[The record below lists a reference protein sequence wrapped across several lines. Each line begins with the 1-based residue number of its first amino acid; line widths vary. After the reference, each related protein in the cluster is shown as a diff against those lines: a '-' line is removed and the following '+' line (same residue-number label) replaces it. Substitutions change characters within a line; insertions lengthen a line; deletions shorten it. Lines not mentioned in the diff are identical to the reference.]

1 MKMLLRLV
9 GLLLLL
15 FLLYVIGALAYG
27 TATDWQPEDQV
38 ALSPDQRAP
47 RPLVGDSVLTFV
59 SWNLGFGGLGE
70 ESDFFYDDG
79 GFFFAHGG
87 TVISERGVVE
97 KNVTGIRTFAASTAA
112 DFFLLQEVDRASKRS
127 HFIDQYAAV
136 RNQLPAYAATFA
148 TNYRN
153 DRVPLPIAEPWRVYG
168 AVESGLA
175 SLSRWQPAESERLQL
190 PGEFPWPT
198 KIFQLDRCLL
208 VQRFPTASGHT
219 LTVVNLHLSAYDK
232 GGELK
237 AAQMKFLGRWLRDE
251 YAKGHYVIAGGD
263 WNQVPPYFQFDS
275 FMPGRTDGYTQT
287 NINPDFL
294 PSDWTWV
301 YDAATPTNRK
311 TRTPYV
317 KGETFETLIDF
328 FVISPNVKVK
338 RARGIQQGFQFSDHQ
353 PVYMEVELLG
363 GATVGE

>member
-1 MKMLLRLV
+1 MKLLLRIV
-9 GLLLLL
+9 GWGLLL
-15 FLLYVIGALAYG
+15 FVVYVIAVLVYG
-27 TATDWQPEDQV
+27 TATDWVPEKQTD
-38 ALSPDQRAP
+38 LTPDQTAP
-47 RPLVGDSVLTFV
+47 QPLISDSLLTFV
-59 SWNLGFGGLGE
+59 SWNVGFGGLGA

-87 TVISERGVVE
+87 TVINERPLVE
-97 KNVTGIRTFAASTAA
+97 KNVNGIRTFAASTAA

-127 HFIDQYAAV
+127 YFIDQYAAV
-136 RNQLPAYAATFA
+136 RSQLPDYAAAFA
-148 TNYRN
+148 PNYRN
-153 DRVPLPIAEPWRVYG
+153 DRVPLPIAEPWRAYG

-175 SLSRWQPAESERLQL
+175 SLSRWQPTSSERIQL

-208 VQRFPTASGHT
+208 VQRFPTASGKE

-237 AAQMKFLGRWLRDE
+237 AAQMAFLGDWLQQE
-251 YAKGHYVIAGGD
+251 YANGNYIVAGGD
-263 WNQVPPYFQFDS
+263 WNQVPPFFQFDS

-287 NINPDFL
+287 NISPDFL
-294 PSDWTWV
+294 PADWTWV

-328 FVISPNVKVK
+328 FVISPNLTVR

-353 PVYMEVELLG
+353 PIYMEVELQ
-363 GATVGE
+363 